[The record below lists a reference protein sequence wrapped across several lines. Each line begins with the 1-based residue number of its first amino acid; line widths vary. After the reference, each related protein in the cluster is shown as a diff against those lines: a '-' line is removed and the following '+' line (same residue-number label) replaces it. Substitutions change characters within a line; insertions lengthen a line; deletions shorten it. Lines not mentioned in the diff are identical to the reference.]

1 MKMTHQFDT
10 PVFIRYTTAMS
21 KIDSS
26 RLTALRLRRTTL
38 RSATAMTISAPT
50 AIAYPTLISQETVK
64 NSRNVGLMNLGEKE
78 EREQYDHQLAEQA
91 RGVCKRPAHVSAVT
105 AVANASSHMRRTAYT
120 P

>member
-1 MKMTHQFDT
+1 MRVAHQFDS

-50 AIAYPTLISQETVK
+50 AIAYPTLISQDTVK
-64 NSRNVGLMNLGEKE
+64 NSRNVGLMNLYEKK
-78 EREQYDHQLAEQA
+78 EREQYDHQSPGQA
-91 RGVCKRPAHVSAVT
+91 R
-105 AVANASSHMRRTAYT
+105 
-120 P
+120 